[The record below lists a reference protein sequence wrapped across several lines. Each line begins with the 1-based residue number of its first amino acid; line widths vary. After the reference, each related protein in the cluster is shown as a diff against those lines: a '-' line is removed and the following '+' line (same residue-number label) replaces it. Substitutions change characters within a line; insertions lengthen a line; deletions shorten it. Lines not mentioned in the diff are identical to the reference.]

1 MNDFEPS
8 KKLKLRKLNHVYQ
21 SVQNISI
28 RGCSISSR
36 FLLSLYIAKFMGLGD
51 IGRFGL
57 VMGIVGFMPSIV
69 GFGLNYFLSRE
80 IIDAPI
86 PQAGRRIRDRL
97 VVTSIMC
104 ILVVL
109 IFSALYAENIVE
121 KFGLPFKVIFIVILE
136 VFALD
141 IHMCLIGLRM
151 PIFASVLLLVRSAS
165 WVFVFIGLSYYHT
178 GLRSLSFLFDLWLI
192 GLFLNYFVLFSRFY
206 KWPWTEI
213 MLQPVDIVWLRNV
226 IGGGLLI
233 FASDIA
239 IAGAMNIDR
248 FVVNYQE
255 GITLTGIYM
264 FFWSIAAS
272 SQALISSSI
281 IQVAL
286 PRIVS
291 AFRNDGEL
299 AWRNIMIQEATKVLF
314 AGTFLAIVSFFLVK
328 ALLPYIHRTELEKY
342 LWLFAVM
349 LLASVIRMLSDVM
362 NYGLYSRGKDKYFA
376 ITNILGTMISPFLT
390 IVALARYGLNGVGL
404 SMLLISISLLSVRSL
419 ILTRLHFNIEREV

>member
-1 MNDFEPS
+1 
-8 KKLKLRKLNHVYQ
+8 
-21 SVQNISI
+21 
-28 RGCSISSR
+28 
-36 FLLSLYIAKFMGLGD
+36 
-51 IGRFGL
+51 
-57 VMGIVGFMPSIV
+57 
-69 GFGLNYFLSRE
+69 
-80 IIDAPI
+80 
-86 PQAGRRIRDRL
+86 
-97 VVTSIMC
+97 
-104 ILVVL
+104 
-109 IFSALYAENIVE
+109 
-121 KFGLPFKVIFIVILE
+121 
-136 VFALD
+136 
-141 IHMCLIGLRM
+141 
-151 PIFASVLLLVRSAS
+151 
-165 WVFVFIGLSYYHT
+165 
-178 GLRSLSFLFDLWLI
+178 
-192 GLFLNYFVLFSRFY
+192 
-206 KWPWTEI
+206 